1 MYLEIA
7 PHINTALAENKPL
20 VALES
25 TIISHGMPYPDNIE
39 TALAVEASIVAEGA
53 IPATI
58 AVINGQI
65 KIGLSKDEI
74 FKLGNGTIQTQKL
87 SRRDLPFALSAKK
100 NGSTTVAATMICAQL
115 AGIKVFATG
124 GIGGV
129 HRQGETTLD
138 ISADLQ
144 ELARTNVAV
153 VCAGA
158 KAILD
163 IGRTLEVLETLGVP
177 VVGYQTQI
185 FPAFYY
191 ADSGFGVD
199 CTLDDAKAVADLIRI
214 KWQIGLQ
221 GGVLISVPPPV
232 ETAMPKAIVED
243 AIVRAIIEA
252 DKNKISRKELTPFLL
267 NQISIMTEGQ
277 SLLSNIALIKNN
289 AQVAAKIARSLA

>member
-7 PHINTALAENKPL
+7 SHIKTAIFEKKPV

-25 TIISHGMPYPDNIE
+25 TIISHGMPYPANVE
-39 TALAVEASIVAEGA
+39 TALVVEACITAEGA

-58 AVINGQI
+58 AVINGRI
-65 KIGLSKDEI
+65 KIGLTKEEI
-74 FKLGNGTIQTQKL
+74 VQLGDGKIETQKL

-129 HRQGETTLD
+129 HRHGEVTLD
-138 ISADLQ
+138 VSADLQ

-163 IGRTLEVLETLGVP
+163 IGRTLEMLETLGVP

-191 ADSGFGVD
+191 TDSGFGVD

-214 KWQIGLQ
+214 KWQMGLQ
-221 GGVLISVPPPV
+221 GGVLVAVTPPV
-232 ETAMPKAIVED
+232 DTAMSKTMVENM
-243 AIVRAIIEA
+243 IEQTLLEA
-252 DKNKISRKELTPFLL
+252 DERKIKGKELTPFLL
-267 NQISIMTEGQ
+267 NQMSMMTEGQ